1 MNKFSRIVAAALL
14 LDCIVVPQT
23 LSAAVRAECLSAP
36 SKILGHPV
44 AYCVILPPSYDAEKT
59 RHYPILY
66 LLHGLGDNEQMLIH
80 SGGFNLVQD
89 LWERHQVGD
98 FLIVTPDGGSSF
110 YINSLDG
117 RLPYEDFFLQEFLPQ
132 IEKRYRTQP
141 GRAYRG
147 IAGISMGGYGA
158 LHLAF
163 RHPELFGSVGA
174 HSAALLEKLP
184 TVKVT
189 ASDSRQAARSRI
201 FGDVFG
207 SPLDPAFWKQNDPL
221 AIARTGS
228 LAGLRIYFDCGS
240 EDDFGFDA
248 GAVTLDKV
256 LGSRHI
262 PHEFHLYPGGHN
274 WVYVAE
280 HLPALLQFHFRAFES
295 AARPQNLSQR
305 RREE

>member
-1 MNKFSRIVAAALL
+1 MNKSRLLAGAALL
-14 LDCIVVPQT
+14 LGCLASPCPVFAT
-23 LSAAVRAECLSAP
+23 GRAECLSAS
-36 SKILGHPV
+36 SKILSHPV
-44 AYCVILPPSYDAEKT
+44 AYCVLLPPSYDAEKT
-59 RHYPILY
+59 RRYPILY

-89 LWERHQVGD
+89 LWERHQLGD

-110 YINSLDG
+110 YINSRDAH
-117 RLPYEDFFLQEFLPQ
+117 RRYEDFFLREFLPQ
-132 IEKRYRTQP
+132 IEIRYRTQS
-141 GRAYRG
+141 GRASRG

-184 TVKVT
+184 TVTV
-189 ASDSRQAARSRI
+189 SDSRQLARSRI
-201 FGDVFG
+201 LGDVFG
-207 SPLDPAFWKQNDPL
+207 SPLDPVFWKQNDPL
-221 AIARTGS
+221 TVARSAS
-228 LAGLRIYFDCGS
+228 LAGLQIYFDCGS

-248 GAVTLDKV
+248 GAVALDKV

-262 PHEFHLYPGGHN
+262 PREFHLYPGGHN

-280 HLPALLQFHFRAFES
+280 HLPALLQFHFRVFES
-295 AARPQNLSQR
+295 SSR
-305 RREE
+305 RRHSPQ